1 MPSKTVVLNNE
12 SSVTKNEWSYD
23 TNVTSGAVC
32 QASGPSFTTRFV
44 YNSNTNPALV
54 VAALASIKQSSQV
67 RSRNFWASDSKGG
80 KKVGNSES
88 RLLQDTYSQEN
99 VKSSVTVD
107 ASEND
112 LEGIEGQA
120 GTSQGVVCHL
130 GCQMDE
136 KGSGHSQVVP
146 GVTTDISLHTGSTGC
161 TSPANVNERVRTTMQ
176 ADTVESNAK
185 SLTKPIYDVNY
196 HGFEDKFATEIICAN
211 LRNNKKEWGH
221 IQAPIFH
228 LWCQQVD
235 FTFGFV
241 PLQEQILPPDNSP
254 ECGFSGSPL
263 QIHEIVKSTGKPNF
277 LQARIPI
284 KSQLNVEHWEKVLAG
299 YWDRQLLE
307 LIKFGFPLDFNRAC
321 ELGQYSGNHSAA
333 NDFPNDIEAYINE
346 ELSSWGLLNKIP

>member
-161 TSPANVNERVRTTMQ
+161 TSPANVNERV
-176 ADTVESNAK
+176 
-185 SLTKPIYDVNY
+185 
-196 HGFEDKFATEIICAN
+196 
-211 LRNNKKEWGH
+211 
-221 IQAPIFH
+221 
-228 LWCQQVD
+228 
-235 FTFGFV
+235 
-241 PLQEQILPPDNSP
+241 
-254 ECGFSGSPL
+254 
-263 QIHEIVKSTGKPNF
+263 
-277 LQARIPI
+277 
-284 KSQLNVEHWEKVLAG
+284 
-299 YWDRQLLE
+299 
-307 LIKFGFPLDFNRAC
+307 
-321 ELGQYSGNHSAA
+321 
-333 NDFPNDIEAYINE
+333 
-346 ELSSWGLLNKIP
+346 

>member
-12 SSVTKNEWSYD
+12 YSVTKNELSCD

-32 QASGPSFTTRFV
+32 KASGPLFTTRFV
-44 YNSNTNPALV
+44 YNSKANPALV
-54 VAALASIKQSSQV
+54 VAALARTKQSSQKIFGQV
-67 RSRNFWASDSKGG
+67 RSRNFWASHSKGG

-88 RLLQDTYSQEN
+88 RLLQGTYSQEN

-130 GCQMDE
+130 GRQMDE
-136 KGSGHSQVVP
+136 NGSGHSQVVP
-146 GVTTDISLHTGSTGC
+146 GVTNDISLHTSSTGC

-176 ADTVESNAK
+176 ADTVGSNAK
-185 SLTKPIYDVNY
+185 SLAKPIYDVNY

-228 LWCQQVD
+228 LWRQQVD

-241 PLQEQILPPDNSP
+241 PLQEQ
-254 ECGFSGSPL
+254 
-263 QIHEIVKSTGKPNF
+263 
-277 LQARIPI
+277 
-284 KSQLNVEHWEKVLAG
+284 
-299 YWDRQLLE
+299 
-307 LIKFGFPLDFNRAC
+307 
-321 ELGQYSGNHSAA
+321 
-333 NDFPNDIEAYINE
+333 
-346 ELSSWGLLNKIP
+346 